1 MKKKTLRIN
10 QTLFSRH
17 IYKFHIKEDFPMAKK
32 NNRNRQSPYRFNEAP
47 IKLNNE
53 EKTFAVAEDD
63 DNDTLS
69 FSDSSI
75 SESIENNEEENNS
88 TDYDL
93 QSSNEEKIN
102 EVDNIIIKDDE
113 IEKPV
118 ETPVVTTV
126 PDVETPVANSIAKM
140 ATERIKQENKNVV
153 HTVKPKIVEP
163 VKPKVNPEVKKVETN
178 VKQTTAPVK
187 KTREE
192 LLMDV
197 INKANK
203 NEKASVKPVIRK
215 SQTYQIIFCYNPS
228 PLQFNKITNQLRKI
242 NEFYEVDETAIV
254 GRSFSTNESAIAEK
268 KRLAGKGLRPTIRII

>member
-1 MKKKTLRIN
+1 
-10 QTLFSRH
+10 
-17 IYKFHIKEDFPMAKK
+17 MAKK
-32 NNRNRQSPYRFNEAP
+32 NSRNRQVSSKIYENHFTKVND
-47 IKLNNE
+47 E
-53 EKTFAVAEDD
+53 EKTFTVAEDG

-69 FSDSSI
+69 FSDSSV
-75 SESIENNEEENNS
+75 SEFIENNEEENNS
-88 TDYDL
+88 TNYDL
-93 QSSNEEKIN
+93 LSSNEEKIN
-102 EVDNIIIKDDE
+102 EVDNIIIKGDE

-118 ETPVVTTV
+118 ETPVVTTI

-140 ATERIKQENKNVV
+140 TTERIKQENNNTV

-203 NEKASVKPVIRK
+203 NEKASVKPVIRN

>member
-1 MKKKTLRIN
+1 
-10 QTLFSRH
+10 
-17 IYKFHIKEDFPMAKK
+17 MAKK
-32 NNRNRQSPYRFNEAP
+32 NNRNRQFSSKIYETHFTKVND
-47 IKLNNE
+47 E
-53 EKTFAVAEDD
+53 EQTSTFAEDD

-69 FSDSSI
+69 FSDSLI

-93 QSSNEEKIN
+93 PSSNEEKIN
-102 EVDNIIIKDDE
+102 E

-126 PDVETPVANSIAKM
+126 PDVKTPAVNSIAKM
-140 ATERIKQENKNVV
+140 ATERIRQENKNAA
-153 HTVKPKIVEP
+153 HTVKPRMVEP
-163 VKPKVNPEVKKVETN
+163 VKPKVNPEVKRAETN

-242 NEFYEVDETAIV
+242 NEFYEVNETAIV